1 MICST
6 RRSRACT
13 DSVPVQSSGFAPIA
27 DRRARVLILGSLPG
41 SVSLQMQ
48 QYYAQPHNAF
58 WRLMGRLFDFDAQ
71 LPYRQRVAALKR
83 NRIAVW
89 DVCASAYRRGSLDS
103 SIVGASVRCN
113 DFPGFFAEHR
123 AIHTVFFNGAKSAD
137 LFRRRVLPQLSML
150 PMALEYRQL
159 PSTSP
164 AHAARSFA
172 EKLASWSQV
181 RHAAAE

>member
-1 MICST
+1 MH
-6 RRSRACT
+6 SR
-13 DSVPVQSSGFAPIA
+13 GFAPIA
-27 DRRARVLILGSLPG
+27 DRHARVLILGSLPG

-71 LPYRQRVAALKR
+71 LPYRQRVAALKK

-89 DVCASAYRRGSLDS
+89 DVCASAYRRGSLDT
-103 SIVGASVRCN
+103 SIVGISVRCN
-113 DFPGFFAEHR
+113 DFPAFFAAHR
-123 AIHTVFFNGAKSAD
+123 AVHTVFFNGAKCAE
-137 LFRRRVLPQLSML
+137 LYRRRVMPQLLKL
-150 PMALEYRQL
+150 PKALEYRQL

-181 RHAAAE
+181 RHAVGE